1 MTTQDKYQQLVDLKG
16 YIETEAFQNFIMK
29 PLYDEMAKV
38 KKLRDLKSW
47 DETCKAKGQE
57 IGLEKLKDI
66 LKQVEIDLKNTRTE
80 LEDEVEGSSGA

>member
-29 PLYDEMAKV
+29 PLYAELSKIS
-38 KKLRDLKSW
+38 KLRDLKSW
-47 DETCKAKGQE
+47 EDTCKAKGIE

-66 LKQVEIDLKNTRTE
+66 LKQIEVDLKNTRDE
-80 LEDEVEGSSGA
+80 LEEDIEGS